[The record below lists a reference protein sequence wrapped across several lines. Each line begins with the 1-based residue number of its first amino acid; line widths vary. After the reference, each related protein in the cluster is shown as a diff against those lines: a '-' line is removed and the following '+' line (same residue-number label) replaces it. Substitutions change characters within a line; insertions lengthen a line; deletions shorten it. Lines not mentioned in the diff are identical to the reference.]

1 MIVSVVI
8 TVNKA
13 TVPTAV
19 IVGSVQK
26 FIVSVI
32 MTVMM
37 SVSNFANRSE
47 SAMMITRGSVAVAG
61 SPLHHTAVAGP
72 AVMTSE

>member
-8 TVNKA
+8 AVNKT

-26 FIVSVI
+26 FIVSMV
-32 MTVMM
+32 MTAMM
-37 SVSNFANRSE
+37 SVSNFADRSNI
-47 SAMMITRGSVAVAG
+47 AMMTT
-61 SPLHHTAVAGP
+61 L
-72 AVMTSE
+72 